1 MKLNIVAMICINR
14 MSYLSHYTG
23 SPLTIR
29 TFSISFTIVLL
40 PFNTIPDTGSL
51 MSEYFLE
58 GRKDGWMD
66 VVNRQISHQISKHLS
81 HLQMPHVN
89 ALDFVYAIKRSTV
102 YHTSFFLLLYYF
114 IFNHVCFKHPSPIKI
129 NV

>member
-1 MKLNIVAMICINR
+1 M
-14 MSYLSHYTG
+14 
-23 SPLTIR
+23 TIR
-29 TFSISFTIVLL
+29 TFSISFTIALL
-40 PFNTIPDTGSL
+40 PFNTVSDTGSL

-102 YHTSFFLLLYYF
+102 YHTSFFFTFVLLYF
-114 IFNHVCFKHPSPIKI
+114 
-129 NV
+129 